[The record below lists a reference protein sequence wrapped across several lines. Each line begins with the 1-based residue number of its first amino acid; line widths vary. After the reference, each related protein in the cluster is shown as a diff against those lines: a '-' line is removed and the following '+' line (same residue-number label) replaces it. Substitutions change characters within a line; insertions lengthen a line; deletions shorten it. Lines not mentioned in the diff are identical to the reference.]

1 MSKPFNM
8 KKLIIQSG
16 ALKQAFVKLGQAIEA
31 NPVLPVRKNLLCRI
45 TPGQAELIASSSD
58 ITIYYRIP
66 CEAKEEFEF
75 LVTYHLLKSIISLVG
90 DLPLTIEVGKNVSLS
105 TGADNFDLKVGE
117 KVTDFPKIPAVTKK
131 AAFSIG
137 AEILSS
143 LTTATNTCSSVAD
156 SKLRYV
162 LMDLE
167 PGKITVASSDG
178 NYCIY
183 SREFQIDQ
191 KEIAEDKLLISQSVI
206 KIMHGIKEAKI
217 YYTNKNI
224 FFYTD
229 QITVISVRSEEKY
242 VDYRAAF
249 PAEWPA
255 NLKLEKAGLML
266 ALEKCQLSTD
276 LLFTT
281 TIGLNEKVLE
291 FDADDPFLNIHA
303 AIPAEYS
310 GQTDQI
316 VVNSA
321 KLAIMLKQIDSQEIE
336 LAIHE
341 RNKPIVIT
349 GVNETGYK
357 GMLMPISSSHKQ
369 KK

>member
-1 MSKPFNM
+1 M

-16 ALKQAFVKLGQAIEA
+16 ALKQAFTKLGQAIEA

-45 TPGQAELIASSSD
+45 TPGQAELIASSSEL
-58 ITIYYRIP
+58 TIYYRIP
-66 CEAKEEFEF
+66 CEAKEEFEY
-75 LVTYHLLKSIISLVG
+75 LIPYHLLKNIISLVG
-90 DLPLTIEVGKNVSLS
+90 DLPLTIEVGKNVSVS
-105 TGADNFDLKVGE
+105 TGADNFDLKVAE
-117 KVTDFPKIPAVTKK
+117 KVTDFPKVPAVTKK
-131 AAFSIG
+131 AVFTIG
-137 AEILSS
+137 VDILSS

-183 SREFQIDQ
+183 SREFQNDQ
-191 KEIAEDKLLISQSVI
+191 NDVAEDKLLISQSVI

-217 YYTNKNI
+217 YYTAKNI

-229 QITVISVRSEEKY
+229 QITVIAVRSEEKY
-242 VDYRAAF
+242 VDYKAAF
-249 PAEWPA
+249 PQEWPA
-255 NLKLEKAGLML
+255 NLKLEKSALML

-276 LLFTT
+276 DLYTT
-281 TIGLNEKVLE
+281 TIGLNKDSLE

-310 GQTDQI
+310 GVTDQI

-321 KLAIMLKQIDSQEIE
+321 KLATMLKQIDSSEIE

-349 GVNETGYK
+349 GVEEVGYK
-357 GMLMPISSSHKQ
+357 GMLMPISSAPKS